1 MASPELVHRPSTRGI
16 GAVWGAALVMGIAV
30 AIWAPDARLM
40 MWMLLALS
48 GSFVLA
54 FAIQLW
60 GGQADGFIQRVALSV
75 VGALVILGVTSLIV
89 GLVRLA
95 DAAAG

>member
-1 MASPELVHRPSTRGI
+1 MATPELVHRPNRRGI
-16 GAVWGAALVMGIAV
+16 GAVWAAALVMGIAV
-30 AIWAPDARLM
+30 AIWAPDSRLM

-48 GSFVLA
+48 ASFVLA

-60 GGQADGFIQRVALSV
+60 NGQAAGYIQRVALSV
-75 VGALVILGVTSLIV
+75 VGALVILGITSLVV

-95 DAAAG
+95 SVTAG